1 MISGRMQISEN
12 PMSLAAFN
20 VLIGVSLVCIELEIY
35 CHNFHISKELQHYIT
50 ENSVF
55 FAYLNVLLVSVALV
69 RIVLQN
75 CCYNLHNSN
84 KLRNYFTENS
94 LLFPNL
100 QISMFFFLVLL

>member
-1 MISGRMQISEN
+1 MISGRMQFSEN

-20 VLIGVSLVCIELEIY
+20 VLIGVSLVCIELDIY

-69 RIVLQN
+69 RIVEEN
-75 CCYNLHNSN
+75 CCYNFHNTN
-84 KLRNYFTENS
+84 KLQNYLTEHY

-100 QISMFFFLVLL
+100 

>member
-12 PMSLAAFN
+12 PILLAAFN

-69 RIVLQN
+69 RIVEEN
-75 CCYNLHNSN
+75 CCYNFHNTN
-84 KLRNYFTENS
+84 KLQNYLTEHY

-100 QISMFFFLVLL
+100 